1 MVVFPPPVDLLAG
14 QIHTVSSVRT
24 GRHNVPVVI
33 PGAIFVV
40 CFCAGVWASTRW
52 LPPLAE
58 GTVGGIAFFGVC
70 GLLGAAL
77 GLAGL
82 HIYTTVRTVENFGGG
97 LPSEAKGDLLASG
110 LAQLLFEAGSVFGL
124 ALVVYLLAPSSSPA
138 KDRLRSAADPDPG
151 SPGV

>member
-1 MVVFPPPVDLLAG
+1 M
-14 QIHTVSSVRT
+14 
-24 GRHNVPVVI
+24 VI
-33 PGAIFVV
+33 PAVIFVV
-40 CFCAGVWASTRW
+40 CFFAGVWASTRW

-82 HIYTTVRTVENFGGG
+82 HIYSIVNTVEHFGGG
-97 LPSEAKGDLLASG
+97 LPGEAKGDLLASG
-110 LAQLLFEAGSVFGL
+110 LMQLLFEAGSVFGL
-124 ALVVYLLAPSSSPA
+124 ALVVYLLAPPPA
-138 KDRLRSAADPDPG
+138 DAEERLGSVSDPDPG

>member
-1 MVVFPPPVDLLAG
+1 M
-14 QIHTVSSVRT
+14 
-24 GRHNVPVVI
+24 VI
-33 PGAIFVV
+33 PAVIFVV
-40 CFCAGVWASTRW
+40 CFFAGVWASTRW

-58 GTVGGIAFFGVC
+58 GAVGGIAFFGVC

-82 HIYTTVRTVENFGGG
+82 HIYSIIRTVEDFGGG
-97 LPSEAKGDLLASG
+97 FPSDGKGDLLASG

-138 KDRLRSAADPDPG
+138 KDRLRPAADPDPG
-151 SPGV
+151 ASSV